1 MSLKPLVFS
10 VLFLLANALFAWSA
24 YRYYRYISFGP
35 KEDRFDRIGERIL
48 SVLIFF
54 IGQRKVAEKTI
65 SNKSR
70 SLHHLL
76 IFWGFLVITAGS
88 VEIMISG
95 VWPLFSME
103 MVVGE
108 MAYRGL
114 RTTIDLFNL
123 VVLAMVAYGFV
134 RRIVIQPKFIPLS
147 GDATIILG
155 AIGGLMITHFL
166 HHAPRIAETGA
177 EPWMPVSNLLA
188 GVFPH
193 SGMHV
198 FEQAMWW
205 THATI
210 LLAFLNYLPYS
221 KHMHILGALPNI
233 FFRKLGPTEDPD
245 VPPASVHAA
254 MSKLDLEAAVD
265 RFGAGMVEDFSWK
278 QLLDSYA
285 CTECARCSLGCPAT
299 STGKVL
305 SPFHIILGLKSATVE
320 RGTQLLAWESE
331 NRAHLAKETA
341 AAQARGESDFVA
353 TPLPKP
359 EPKRALVGDVIAEQ
373 ALWDCTT
380 CGQCMQ
386 VCPVFIEHV
395 PKILDM
401 RRHLV
406 LDQGKMPAELARTL
420 KNLENQGNPWGM
432 NPDKR
437 MDWAE
442 GLKVQ
447 TIEQL
452 GEHKPEYLFWVGCAG
467 AFDERIKQVTRSTV
481 KVLNAAGVDFAVLG
495 TEEKCTGDTA
505 RRAGQEYLFQ
515 MMAQDAVDTLNNTG
529 VKKVVTACP
538 HCFNTIKN
546 EYPQFGGK
554 YEVMHHSQLISSL
567 IGEGKLRPGATSA
580 GRNVAPGPAAGK
592 NGHGAVLKDLVY
604 HDSCY
609 LGRWNGEYDAP
620 RHALDAVPRTGQFHE
635 VRQSKRDSLCCG
647 AGGARMWMEEHDG
660 ARINRTRTKQ
670 LLETGAQTIATACPF
685 CLTMVDDGVKDAGKE
700 EQVQVLDVAEV
711 VARSVE

>member
-1 MSLKPLVFS
+1 
-10 VLFLLANALFAWSA
+10 
-24 YRYYRYISFGP
+24 
-35 KEDRFDRIGERIL
+35 
-48 SVLIFF
+48 
-54 IGQRKVAEKTI
+54 
-65 SNKSR
+65 
-70 SLHHLL
+70 
-76 IFWGFLVITAGS
+76 
-88 VEIMISG
+88 
-95 VWPLFSME
+95 
-103 MVVGE
+103 
-108 MAYRGL
+108 
-114 RTTIDLFNL
+114 
-123 VVLAMVAYGFV
+123 
-134 RRIVIQPKFIPLS
+134 
-147 GDATIILG
+147 
-155 AIGGLMITHFL
+155 
-166 HHAPRIAETGA
+166 
-177 EPWMPVSNLLA
+177 
-188 GVFPH
+188 
-193 SGMHV
+193 
-198 FEQAMWW
+198 
-205 THATI
+205 
-210 LLAFLNYLPYS
+210 
-221 KHMHILGALPNI
+221 MHILGALPNI

-245 VPPASVHAA
+245 LPPASVHAA
-254 MSKLDLEAAVD
+254 MSKLDLEADVTH
-265 RFGAGMVEDFSWK
+265 FGASAVEDFSWR

-305 SPFHIILGLKSATVE
+305 SPFHIILGMKSAIVE
-320 RGTQLLAWESE
+320 RGTQLLEWEQE
-331 NRAHLAKETA
+331 NTAHVAKETA
-341 AAQARGESDFVA
+341 AASARGETDFVA
-353 TPLPKP
+353 QPLPRP
-359 EPKRALVGDVIAEQ
+359 EPKRALVGEVIPEQ

-406 LDQGKMPAELARTL
+406 LDQGKMPSELARTL

-437 MDWAE
+437 MDWAD
-442 GLKVQ
+442 GLEVR
-447 TIEQL
+447 TVEQM
-452 GEHKPEYLFWVGCAG
+452 GEQKPEYLFWVGCAG

-546 EYPQFGGK
+546 EYPQFGGR
-554 YEVMHHSQLISSL
+554 YQVMHHSQLISSL
-567 IGEGKLRPGATSA
+567 IGEGKLKPGATSA
-580 GRNVAPGPAAGK
+580 GNNIQSGPSAGQ
-592 NGHGAVLKDLVY
+592 NGKGAVLKDLVY

-620 RHALDAVPRTGQFHE
+620 RAALEAVPRTGEFHE
-635 VRQSKRDSLCCG
+635 VRQSRRDSLCCG

-660 ARINRTRTKQ
+660 SRINRTRTKQ

-700 EQVQVLDVAEV
+700 ETVQVLDVAEV
-711 VARSVE
+711 VARAVE